1 MDEPEDKL
9 PRPTGADL
17 GLVNDYFEGVQKY
30 LQFLKQTAD
39 EDFTGIHVALDCAHG
54 ATSSIATHL
63 FADLD
68 ADVSTMGT
76 SPNGLNIND
85 GVGSTHPEALSAF
98 VKEKKT
104 PISALRL
111 TETATAS
118 LLLMKKETSST
129 VIRLCTY
136 ARSI

>member
-1 MDEPEDKL
+1 MISASHNPVQDNGIKFFGGDGFKLSDEQEAEIERLMDEPEDKL

-85 GVGSTHPEALSAF
+85 GVGSTHR
-98 VKEKKT
+98 K
-104 PISALRL
+104 R
-111 TETATAS
+111 
-118 LLLMKKETSST
+118 
-129 VIRLCTY
+129 
-136 ARSI
+136 